1 VREGTNGLGPTG
13 TTLRAVPQYPRL
25 ASSAALEFS
34 RRSLAPARLIEPG
47 SARKSSAWLSLAL
60 FLGLAFCVGQYSAW
74 QQLRTQGVYLAS
86 NPNTLSSTFLV
97 TILLGLALCS
107 AGLGLIYFMHLAEE
121 RRGLFLSL
129 IPATIFV
136 LLMRNMIWSDSFRLL
151 RMDSFP
157 Q

>member
-1 VREGTNGLGPTG
+1 M
-13 TTLRAVPQYPRL
+13 AL
-25 ASSAALEFS
+25 ACSLS
-34 RRSLAPARLIEPG
+34 R
-47 SARKSSAWLSLAL
+47 
-60 FLGLAFCVGQYSAW
+60 LGLCVGQYSAW

-121 RRGLFLSL
+121 GRGLFLSL

-157 Q
+157 R